1 MSHRGGGGG
10 YTRGGSGFRQRGRS
24 SGTPYWKDKQRQVQV
39 RDQGGPRDRDRDR
52 DRDPDPSTANVDH
65 LSTTPTRDGA
75 GNHSIKEESPSAE
88 ASKPVVK
95 KFSNK
100 ARIFIANLP
109 RDMQEAEL
117 RELFEPHGEVQ
128 EVFLQKEKSFGF
140 CRMVSYN

>member
-24 SGTPYWKDKQRQVQV
+24 SGTPYWKDKQRQVHV
-39 RDQGGPRDRDRDR
+39 RDQGGPRDRDRDL
-52 DRDPDPSTANVDH
+52 DSSTTNVDH
-65 LSTTPTRDGA
+65 LSTTPTREEA
-75 GNHSIKEESPSAE
+75 GNHSLTEDPPTAE
-88 ASKPVVK
+88 ANKPAVK

-100 ARIFIANLP
+100 ARVFIANLP

-117 RELFEPHGEVQ
+117 RGLFEPHGEVQ
-128 EVFLQKEKSFGF
+128 EVYLQKEKNFGF